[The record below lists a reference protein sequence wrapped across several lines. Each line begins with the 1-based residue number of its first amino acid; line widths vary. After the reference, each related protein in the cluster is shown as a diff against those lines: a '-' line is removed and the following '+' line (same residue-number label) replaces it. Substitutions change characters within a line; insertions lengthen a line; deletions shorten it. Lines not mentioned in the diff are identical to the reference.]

1 MATKNRALATLAGYA
16 PTKGRILVGDGT
28 DWNVLPVGTDDYV
41 LEADSAESLGVKWA
55 VSQSLGVGQSWAD
68 YSGSRSLSTSST
80 SPEYVYKNET
90 GLPIMIAVWDT
101 TNAAT
106 SSIYVWD
113 DSGSP
118 LLISRMAHKSS
129 NANTTG
135 SIAYNVAIIPNDTYY
150 FVIMSGTAASGWA
163 ELR

>member
-1 MATKNRALATLAGYA
+1 MATKNRALADLAGYA

-55 VSQSLGVGQSWAD
+55 VSQSLGIGQSWAD
-68 YSGSRSLSTSST
+68 YSGSRSLSTSALA
-80 SPEYVYKNET
+80 PQNVYKNET
-90 GLPIMIAVWDT
+90 GMPIMIAVWDQT
-101 TNAAT
+101 DAAT

-113 DSGSP
+113 DTGSP

-129 NANTTG
+129 NSNTNG
-135 SIAYNVAIIPNDTYY
+135 SYDLNVAIIPNDTYY
-150 FVIMSGTAASGWA
+150 FVIMSGTTATGWA